1 MFIVQRTLAP
11 FAASLYTVRFSES
24 FDASLLLRFSEFLNA
39 HLYNEEHIFA
49 LNGVA
54 LKRCDK
60 NI

>member
-24 FDASLLLRFSEFLNA
+24 FDASLLPCFSEFLNA

-54 LKRCDK
+54 L
-60 NI
+60 